1 MEYSGAIKRKLNKYK
16 QVRIDMKRPPRL
28 IVKWK
33 VIDLLSYFLTCQKA
47 FVTYRTPGRGG
58 VVLIAPPAPQTAK
71 GSPLLCQV
79 HQHPHQEVGKDET
92 DNHPS
97 AAHEI
102 NS

>member
-1 MEYSGAIKRKLNKYK
+1 MESHRSPILFSHLPESFRNLQNPGA
-16 QVRIDMKRPPRL
+16 
-28 IVKWK
+28 
-33 VIDLLSYFLTCQKA
+33 
-47 FVTYRTPGRGG
+47 RGG
-58 VVLIAPPAPQTAK
+58 VLTAPPAPQTAK